1 MLERSNGGSITD
13 FSACVPPSPV
23 LLCAERCRA
32 EVVEGGG
39 LSLVLDAMQRFPW
52 DGNVQMKANWL
63 IAIMA
68 SNYAAA
74 LGEQGAV
81 EMAITGMRACEE
93 DYQVQTSGIRCLQ
106 NLITGNADN
115 RARAKAAGAIKLLED
130 SLERNPEDGQLQ
142 YRGAALLERLNAVE
156 AATVAKVAETDRK
169 LKTGASSARLVG
181 AGSFSVRAQSKG
193 AEADSG
199 RVRTSDS
206 IGSGAGAMPAAAARA
221 GGISPTKG
229 ASGASAPLTR
239 AAGGAPAPARLH
251 RRRDVAP
258 VPALHTRPR
267 LPLSRPVTLPCSG
280 GAGPPTGGIPRGRA
294 AARRRP
300 ARRDGPHARRALR
313 QRGGALGLRCAVH
326 DHARQP

>member
-1 MLERSNGGSITD
+1 
-13 FSACVPPSPV
+13 
-23 LLCAERCRA
+23 
-32 EVVEGGG
+32 VVEGGG

-81 EMAITGMRACEE
+81 EMAIAGMRACEE

-181 AGSFSVRAQSKG
+181 TGSFSVRAQSKG

-206 IGSGAGAMPAAAARA
+206 TGSGAGAMPAAAARTLP
-221 GGISPTKG
+221 GGITPTKG
-229 ASGASAPLTR
+229 ESRARALWMR
-239 AAGGAPAPARLH
+239 AAWAPAPARLS
-251 RRRDVAP
+251 RRLSLLSP
-258 VPALHTRPR
+258 TLSSLPHTLS
-267 LPLSRPVTLPCSG
+267 LPLLQWPRPASHRSRPAWRSAC
-280 GAGPPTGGIPRGRA
+280 APTACA
-294 AARRRP
+294 A
-300 ARRDGPHARRALR
+300 
-313 QRGGALGLRCAVH
+313 
-326 DHARQP
+326 